1 MKRLDL
7 QLTERAKAWVVE
19 YLSAYGP
26 GSILTLVYGP
36 TRWRFVVINGSQV
49 EQIEASTPFTGEDIY
64 VTNDG
69 VSLCI
74 PEVGDVK
81 RLSGRTL
88 DIVNDAFAVNDRAS

>member
-1 MKRLDL
+1 MKRVDL
-7 QLTERAKAWVVE
+7 QLTERAKAWVAA

-36 TRWRFVVINGSQV
+36 TRWRSVVIAGSQA

-64 VTNDG
+64 VTDDG

-74 PEVGDVK
+74 PEAGDIK

-88 DIVNDAFAVNDRAS
+88 DIVNDTFTVNDR

>member
-7 QLTERAKAWVVE
+7 QLTERAKAWVLE
-19 YLSAYGP
+19 YLSAYAP
-26 GSILTLVYGP
+26 GSILTLAYGP
-36 TRWRFVVINGSQV
+36 TRWRCIVISGSQA
-49 EQIEASTPFTGEDIY
+49 EQLEASTPFTGEDLY
-64 VTNDG
+64 VTTDG

-88 DIVNDAFAVNDRAS
+88 DIVNDTFAVR